1 MGDGIDLAH
10 ARILVCND
18 DGIEAPGIK
27 LLARVAQSLSK
38 DVWVVAPEQEQSGAS
53 HSLTL
58 TRPLRVRKLGPR
70 RFAVDGT
77 PTDCVLLAINAVLKD
92 QKPPDLVL
100 SGINGGANMG
110 EDVTY
115 SGTIAAAMEAS
126 LLDLKAIAFSQVIGD
141 DRRLDWSAAADWA
154 PKVIRRLAALPWPQD
169 SFYNVNFPQLKPAQ
183 VKGIVPAAQGGRKI
197 GDHLIERVDPR
208 GRPYYWIGPQRDE
221 AKTRPGSDV
230 RAIAEGYVAVTP
242 IFLDLTNRR
251 ALARLRQSFAKRA
264 FAKPL
269 RTRKRRR

>member
-1 MGDGIDLAH
+1 MGEGIDLAH

-38 DVWVVAPEQEQSGAS
+38 DVWIVAPEQEQSGAS

-58 TRPLRVRKLGPR
+58 TRPLRVRQLGPR

-115 SGTIAAAMEAS
+115 SGTIAAAMEAR
-126 LLDLKAIAFSQVIGD
+126 LLDLKAIALSQYIGD
-141 DRRLDWSAAADWA
+141 DRKVDWSAAADWA

-169 SFYNVNFPQLKPAQ
+169 SFYNVNFPQLKPKQ
-183 VKGIVPAAQGGRKI
+183 VKGILPAAQGGRKM

-208 GRPYYWIGPQRDE
+208 GRLYYWIGPQRDE
-221 AKTRPGSDV
+221 AKTRHGSDV
-230 RAIAEGYVAVTP
+230 RAVAEGYVAVTP

-251 ALARLRQSFAKRA
+251 ALTRLRQSFAT
-264 FAKPL
+264 PP
-269 RTRKRRR
+269 RTGKKRR